1 MAMAGVSVAVRGVL
15 SDNVDNVDI
24 RLCRQGGQSR
34 PSDCFAVRE
43 HSGTNPAVTLA
54 KPFSGFVMTANIS
67 IDYITHTFKGQA
79 KPTLENIE
87 LQITQ
92 GEQVALIGRSGC
104 GKSTLLHMLAG
115 LLMPSEGCVRIR
127 GKTVTRPSAKWNMM
141 FQKPSLYPWMSVRQN
156 TALGLDFAGI
166 KDPDKVQ
173 HLLDMVGLSDKA
185 DTNVQSL
192 SGGQQQRV
200 ALARSLAT
208 SPELLLLDEPFSALD
223 AFTRASLQ
231 DEVSSIARQE
241 GLTLVMVT
249 HDIDEAVAMA
259 DRVLIMAA
267 NPGRIVGEMHVDLDA
282 PRDRAS
288 TDFSRQREQLMRQF
302 EQLVGGGDHE
312 PPPQR
317 SEKPSNESSEKKA
330 A

>member
-1 MAMAGVSVAVRGVL
+1 MS
-15 SDNVDNVDI
+15 
-24 RLCRQGGQSR
+24 
-34 PSDCFAVRE
+34 
-43 HSGTNPAVTLA
+43 
-54 KPFSGFVMTANIS
+54 ANIS
-67 IDYITHTFKGQA
+67 IDYITHTFKGQQA
-79 KPTLENIE
+79 PTLQDIE
-87 LQITQ
+87 LQIEQ
-92 GEQVALIGRSGC
+92 GEQIALIGRSGC

-115 LLMPSEGCVRIR
+115 LLMPSDGCVRIR

-156 TALGLDFAGI
+156 AALGLDFAGQ
-166 KDPDKVQ
+166 KDPRRVED
-173 HLLDMVGLSDKA
+173 LLAMVGLADKA

-231 DEVSSIARQE
+231 DEVSSIAREQ

-249 HDIDEAVAMA
+249 HDIEEAVAMA

-267 NPGRIVGEMHVDLDA
+267 NPGRIVGEMCVGLDA

-288 TDFSRQREQLMRQF
+288 PAFSRQREALMKQF
-302 EQLVGGGDHE
+302 EQLVGGGHE
-312 PPPQR
+312 PPPEPKQ
-317 SEKPSNESSEKKA
+317 KPRAERAQQQA